1 MIRLPFFDC
10 LLCVI
15 QGGRYLMNIDS
26 LNFHNNFLKLHLC
39 AVAHVMD
46 VFVEINW
53 TEKESKAN

>member
-1 MIRLPFFDC
+1 
-10 LLCVI
+10 
-15 QGGRYLMNIDS
+15 MNIDS